1 MTPYSSIYPLPA
13 WCVDLRKRSNPQ
25 NLISSQ
31 EANVNVTANLVLNV
45 YGLVPLNVSINLCDV
60 LDGVLCPLP
69 IYTFTGSDTI
79 TLPSSIDIA
88 SNLPGIAYKIP
99 DLEAYAQLT
108 LIEVGT
114 GTVKA
119 CVQATLSNGWSI
131 HQPAVEWATGGL
143 ALGALLSAIWQSV
156 RPEAIAPYRFL
167 DLMYLYQA
175 IATTGFLSLNY
186 PVVYRAYALN
196 FAWAMGLISTS
207 SSSALQNSINN
218 MRALTGGT
226 MANASSS
233 SAEAL
238 VNRKLSPFNSLLAS
252 SSSIYETQSLF
263 TSTDLVEIS
272 NMTLSTVARPATL
285 ESIKQLSVA
294 GEVQTVTSSSS
305 NVLQAGLPI
314 YLNTMFISTANAFMT
329 VFVCALSIIA
339 IAIAIFGLIYLAI
352 FLMGKYGWSTEDR
365 RAKLRAGYT
374 SFVKAWSL
382 RLVCYFT
389 SYSFVRCADQ

>member
-13 WCVDLRKRSNPQ
+13 WCVDLPKCSKPQ

-45 YGLVPLNVSINLCDV
+45 YGLLPLNVSINLCDV

-294 GEVQTVTSSSS
+294 GEVQTVTS
-305 NVLQAGLPI
+305 
-314 YLNTMFISTANAFMT
+314 
-329 VFVCALSIIA
+329 
-339 IAIAIFGLIYLAI
+339 
-352 FLMGKYGWSTEDR
+352 
-365 RAKLRAGYT
+365 
-374 SFVKAWSL
+374 
-382 RLVCYFT
+382 
-389 SYSFVRCADQ
+389 